1 MPHSKFNNARLTQLF
16 PIAGWLKSYTRREFN
31 SDVFA
36 GIITAILLVPQGIA
50 YAILAGLPPQLGLYA
65 SILPPVLYA
74 LLGTSRTLSV
84 GPVSIAAIMIAS
96 ALTAPE
102 ISALGNPV
110 QSALI
115 LSAESGIIMLL
126 MALLRMGGLVNF
138 ISHPVLTGFTS
149 GAALLIIGS
158 QLPQLLG
165 LKTPSC
171 GVDVICYSHYFSGL
185 VPVTLL
191 IGLAAVGLLVF
202 FGKPLVFILKNTG
215 MQPYLI
221 TAISKCGPLLTI
233 MLATLAVGYFDLTG
247 QQNVAVVG
255 QVPSGFPALNMDFS
269 PIEKWYALLPYSGFI
284 ALIAYVESVAIAK
297 VTANF
302 RNEKIIPNQELIA
315 LGVANLAAAVS
326 GGMPVAGGFS
336 RTMVNFAAGA
346 RTQMAMLIAAGLLA
360 LAVIFFSPLFE
371 NIPKAALAAIIL
383 VAIIPLVKLSDIA
396 HTWRYD
402 RGDGIAETATLLG
415 VLVYGIEEG
424 ITLGIIL
431 TLISHLRKTSQP
443 HIAVV
448 GRIPGTEHYRN
459 IKRHSVETWPHLLL
473 LRVDESIT
481 FANINYIEEFIN
493 TELRRQPN
501 LKHIVLIFTSIS
513 DIDTTALEVLEN
525 LNHTLQA
532 SKMTLHI
539 SEAKGPVLDK
549 LEKTDFL
556 RQLKPGK
563 AFFHTEDAVRELGE
577 NNSVRWSPQKIER

>member
-1 MPHSKFNNARLTQLF
+1 M
-16 PIAGWLKSYTRREFN
+16 
-31 SDVFA
+31 FA
-36 GIITAILLVPQGIA
+36 GTITAILLVPQGIA

-74 LLGTSRTLSV
+74 LFGTSRTLSV

-96 ALTAPE
+96 ALSTPE
-102 ISALGNPV
+102 VSVLGNPI

-171 GVDVICYSHYFSGL
+171 GVDVICYSHYFSGA

-191 IGLAAVGLLVF
+191 IGLVAIALLVF
-202 FGKPLVFILKNTG
+202 FGKPLVFMLKNTS

-233 MLATLAVGYFDLTG
+233 MLATLAVSYLDLTG

-255 QVPSGFPALNMDFS
+255 KVPSGFPALNIDFS
-269 PIEKWYALLPYSGFI
+269 PIEKWYTLLPYSGFI

-302 RNEKIIPNQELIA
+302 RNEKIFPNQELIA
-315 LGVANLAAAVS
+315 LGVANLAAAIS

-336 RTMVNFAAGA
+336 RTMVNFSAGA
-346 RTQMAMLIAAGLLA
+346 RTQMAMLIAAAMLA

-383 VAIIPLVKLSDIA
+383 VAIIPLVKLSDIT

-493 TELRRQPN
+493 AELRRQPD
-501 LKHIVLIFTSIS
+501 LKHIVLIFTS
-513 DIDTTALEVLEN
+513 
-525 LNHTLQA
+525 
-532 SKMTLHI
+532 
-539 SEAKGPVLDK
+539 
-549 LEKTDFL
+549 
-556 RQLKPGK
+556 
-563 AFFHTEDAVRELGE
+563 
-577 NNSVRWSPQKIER
+577 

>member
-1 MPHSKFNNARLTQLF
+1 MTLSNHNESRLTQLF
-16 PIAGWLKSYTRREFN
+16 PIIGWLKSYTRQEFN
-31 SDVFA
+31 SDLFA

-102 ISALGNPV
+102 ISVLGNPV

-158 QLPQLLG
+158 QLPQLFG

-171 GVDVICYSHYFSGL
+171 GFDVSCYSMFVQAFNAAALS
-185 VPVTLL
+185 
-191 IGLAAVGLLVF
+191 IGFTALALLVF
-202 FGKPLVFILKNTG
+202 FGKPLILILKNSG

-233 MLATLAVGYFDLTG
+233 ILATLAVSYFDLTG

-255 QVPSGFPALNMDFS
+255 KVSSGFPALNIDFS
-269 PIEKWYALLPYSGFI
+269 PIGKWYTLLPYSGFI

-302 RNEKIIPNQELIA
+302 RGEKIFPNQELIA
-315 LGVANLAAAVS
+315 LGIANLAAAIS

-346 RTQMAMLIAAGLLA
+346 RTQMAMLIAAAILA

-383 VAIIPLVKLSDIA
+383 VAIIPLVKLNDIA
-396 HTWRYD
+396 LTWRYD

-493 TELRRQPN
+493 AELRQQPDI
-501 LKHIVLIFTSIS
+501 KHIVLIFTSIS

-525 LNHTLQA
+525 LNHTLQT

-556 RQLKPGK
+556 KQLQPGK
-563 AFFHTEDAVRELGE
+563 AFFHTEDAVRELSKDGA
-577 NNSVRWSPQKIER
+577 VI

>member
-1 MPHSKFNNARLTQLF
+1 MPHSKSNNSRLIQLF
-16 PIAGWLKSYTRREFN
+16 PIVGWLKSYTRQEFN
-31 SDVFA
+31 SDLFA
-36 GIITAILLVPQGIA
+36 GTITAILLVPQGIA

-74 LLGTSRTLSV
+74 LFGTSRTLSV

-96 ALTAPE
+96 ALSTPE
-102 ISALGNPV
+102 VSVLGNPI

-171 GVDVICYSHYFSGL
+171 GVDVICYSHYFSGA

-191 IGLAAVGLLVF
+191 IGLVAIALLVF
-202 FGKPLVFILKNTG
+202 FGKPLVFMLKNTS

-233 MLATLAVGYFDLTG
+233 MLATLAVSYLDLTG

-255 QVPSGFPALNMDFS
+255 KVPSGFPALNIDFS
-269 PIEKWYALLPYSGFI
+269 PIEKWYTLLPYSGFI

-302 RNEKIIPNQELIA
+302 RNEKIFPNQELIA
-315 LGVANLAAAVS
+315 LGVANLAAAIS

-336 RTMVNFAAGA
+336 RTMVNFSAGA
-346 RTQMAMLIAAGLLA
+346 RTQMAMLIAAAMLA

-383 VAIIPLVKLSDIA
+383 VAIIPLVKLSDIT

-493 TELRRQPN
+493 AELRRQPD

-513 DIDTTALEVLEN
+513 DIDTTALEVLES
-525 LNHTLQA
+525 LNHTLQS

-556 RQLKPGK
+556 RQLQPGK
-563 AFFHTEDAVRELGE
+563 AFFHTEDAVRELGDADAA
-577 NNSVRWSPQKIER
+577 P

>member
-16 PIAGWLKSYTRREFN
+16 PIAGWLKSYTRQEFN

-165 LKTPSC
+165 LKTPTC
-171 GVDVICYSHYFSGL
+171 GVDAICYSHYFSGF

-191 IGLAAVGLLVF
+191 IGLAAIGLLVF

-233 MLATLAVGYFDLTG
+233 ILATLAVGYFDLTG
-247 QQNVAVVG
+247 QQSVAVVG

-269 PIEKWYALLPYSGFI
+269 PIEKGYALLPYSGFI

-302 RNEKIIPNQELIA
+302 RNEKIVPNQELIA

-493 TELRRQPN
+493 AELRRQPN

-577 NNSVRWSPQKIER
+577 K

>member
-1 MPHSKFNNARLTQLF
+1 MPHSQSNNSRLTQLF
-16 PIAGWLKSYTRREFN
+16 PIAGWLKSYTRQEFN

-315 LGVANLAAAVS
+315 LGVANLAAAIS

-493 TELRRQPN
+493 AELRRQPN

-563 AFFHTEDAVRELGE
+563 AFFHTEDAVRELAKG
-577 NNSVRWSPQKIER
+577 

>member
-16 PIAGWLKSYTRREFN
+16 PIAGWLKSYTRQEFN

-110 QSALI
+110 QSALT

-171 GVDVICYSHYFSGL
+171 GVDVICYSHYFSGF

-191 IGLAAVGLLVF
+191 IGFAAVGLLVF

-233 MLATLAVGYFDLTG
+233 MLATLAVSYFDLTG

-269 PIEKWYALLPYSGFI
+269 PIEKWSALLPYSGFI

-493 TELRRQPN
+493 AELRRQPN

-563 AFFHTEDAVRELGE
+563 AFFHTEDAVRELAKG
-577 NNSVRWSPQKIER
+577 

>member
-1 MPHSKFNNARLTQLF
+1 MHHSKSNNLRLIQLF
-16 PIAGWLKSYTRREFN
+16 PIVGWLKSYTRQEFN

-102 ISALGNPV
+102 ISVLGSPV

-149 GAALLIIGS
+149 GASLLIIGS

-165 LKTPSC
+165 LKAPAC
-171 GVDVICYSHYFSGL
+171 GVDMTCYSLYFSGV
-185 VPVTLL
+185 VPATLL
-191 IGLAAVGLLVF
+191 IGLSAISLLVF
-202 FGKPLVFILKNTG
+202 FGKPLIFMLKHSG

-233 MLATLAVGYFDLTG
+233 IFATFAVSYLGLS
-247 QQNVAVVG
+247 QQHVAVVG
-255 QVPSGFPALNMDFS
+255 QVPSGFPELNIAFLS
-269 PIEKWYALLPYSGFI
+269 IEKWYVLLPYSGFI

-302 RNEKIIPNQELIA
+302 RGEKIIPNQELIA
-315 LGVANLAAAVS
+315 LGVANLSAAIS

-336 RTMVNFAAGA
+336 RTMVNFTAGA
-346 RTQMAMLIAAGLLA
+346 RTQMAMLIAAAILA

-383 VAIIPLVKLSDIA
+383 VAIIPLVKLNDIA
-396 HTWRYD
+396 LTWRYD

-415 VLVYGIEEG
+415 VLIYGIEEG

-493 TELRRQPN
+493 AELRQQPDI
-501 LKHIVLIFTSIS
+501 KHIVLIFTSIS
-513 DIDTTALEVLEN
+513 DIDTTALEELES

-532 SKMTLHI
+532 AKITLHI

-556 RQLKPGK
+556 KQLQPGK
-563 AFFHTEDAVRELGE
+563 AFFHTEDAVRELAKG
-577 NNSVRWSPQKIER
+577 

>member
-1 MPHSKFNNARLTQLF
+1 MPHSKPNNSRLTHLF
-16 PIAGWLKSYTRREFN
+16 PIVGWLKSYTREEFYG
-31 SDVFA
+31 DLFA

-74 LLGTSRTLSV
+74 VFGTSRTLSV

-102 ISALGNPV
+102 ISVLGNPV

-158 QLPQLLG
+158 QLPQLFG
-165 LKTPSC
+165 IKTPSC
-171 GVDVICYSHYFSGL
+171 GFDAGCYGALFQTFNL
-185 VPVTLL
+185 ATLL
-191 IGLAAVGLLVF
+191 IGLAALGMLVF
-202 FGKPLVFILKNTG
+202 FSGPLIHLLKKLG
-215 MQPYLI
+215 LQPSLI

-233 MLATLAVGYFDLTG
+233 MLATLAVGYANLPG
-247 QQNVAVVG
+247 QQQVAVVG
-255 QVPSGFPALNMDFS
+255 QVPSGFPELNMAFVH
-269 PIEKWYALLPYSGFI
+269 IEKWRLLVPYSGFI

-297 VTANF
+297 VTANL
-302 RNEKIIPNQELIA
+302 RGEKISPNQELVA
-315 LGVANLAAAVS
+315 LGAANLAAAVS

-346 RTQMAMLIAAGLLA
+346 RSQMAMLIAAGILA
-360 LAVIFFSPLFE
+360 LAVIFFSPWFE

-383 VAIIPLVKLSDIA
+383 VAIIPLVKLGNIPV
-396 HTWRYD
+396 TWRYD
-402 RGDGIAETATLLG
+402 RGDGIAEIATLLG

-459 IKRHSVETWPHLLL
+459 IKRHNVETWPNLLL

-481 FANINYIEEFIN
+481 FANINYIEAFIEA
-493 TELRRQPN
+493 ELRRQPDIQ
-501 LKHIVLIFTSIS
+501 HIVLIFTSIS

-525 LNHTLQA
+525 LNHSLQA
-532 SKMTLHI
+532 AKKTLHI

-556 RQLKPGK
+556 RQLEPGK
-563 AFFHTEDAVRELGE
+563 VFFHTEDAVKELSD
-577 NNSVRWSPQKIER
+577 NDATP

>member
-1 MPHSKFNNARLTQLF
+1 MPHSQSNNSRLTQLF
-16 PIAGWLKSYTRREFN
+16 PIAGWLKSYTRQEFN

-102 ISALGNPV
+102 ISALGTPV

-202 FGKPLVFILKNTG
+202 FGRPLVFILKNTG

-563 AFFHTEDAVRELGE
+563 AFFHTEDAVRELAKG
-577 NNSVRWSPQKIER
+577 